1 MLASQNGHDTV
12 VQILLTFWP
21 GGPEAAFGLNGGT
34 DGADVDGNTA
44 LHFASMNGHL
54 LVLRTLLAAGA
65 DSERRNV
72 WSWRGVDYS
81 ATVQAEV
88 YFKNLVADTERRKQA
103 GQEAKDKRT
112 GGAVRLVGADGD

>member
-21 GGPEAAFGLNGGT
+21 GGPEAAFGLNFGSVGNGGGGN
-34 DGADVDGNTA
+34 GADVDGNTA

-81 ATVQAEV
+81 ATVSLTGIPCLFV
-88 YFKNLVADTERRKQA
+88 FV
-103 GQEAKDKRT
+103 EAT
-112 GGAVRLVGADGD
+112 SDGLILWA

>member
-1 MLASQNGHDTV
+1 MRRDVQGRDAIMLASTNGHDTV

-21 GGPEAAFGLNGGT
+21 GGPEAAFGLGANGKTGNGGNGMGVG

-65 DSERRNV
+65 DSERRNC

-81 ATVQAEV
+81 ATVSLIV
-88 YFKNLVADTERRKQA
+88 L
-103 GQEAKDKRT
+103 
-112 GGAVRLVGADGD
+112 

>member
-81 ATVQAEV
+81 ATVSPLYLLFFLGLGLCCGKRIVANCAE
-88 YFKNLVADTERRKQA
+88 
-103 GQEAKDKRT
+103 
-112 GGAVRLVGADGD
+112 